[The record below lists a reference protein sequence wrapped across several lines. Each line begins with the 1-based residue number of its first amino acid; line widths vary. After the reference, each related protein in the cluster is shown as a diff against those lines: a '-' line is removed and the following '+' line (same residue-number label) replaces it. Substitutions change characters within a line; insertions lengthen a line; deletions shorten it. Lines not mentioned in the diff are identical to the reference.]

1 MRRPFHSPP
10 GAAFGRAARA
20 SAVARASGAPVDEA
34 REQVP
39 GPGAGEDRRFDR
51 RTLLKG
57 AGAATGAA
65 AALPRAGTGRRRL
78 RSQPRIAIVGGFSP
92 LGARVQVATNLNS
105 FLDLR
110 ASGNYFDYSTNFT
123 VDGISANARAALSS
137 AGASLDVYPF
147 HNGFRVS
154 GGALFYNQNR
164 LTATAAVPSGTSF
177 KLNGDTFYSAT
188 ANATTGATPI
198 SGNAYLSLHAIRPAF
213 TVTAGWG
220 NIIPRDGGHW
230 SFPHEI
236 GVAVIGA
243 PTVDVNLGGFV
254 CLDQTQAY
262 CYNFATA
269 PEAAPARADLQ
280 TQVAKWTKDLA
291 PLKVYPIISF
301 GIAYNFRIR

>member
-1 MRRPFHSPP
+1 MKRIVLFLSCALLVAPLAPMAQTTYSPNQTDTQYSP
-10 GAAFGRAARA
+10 
-20 SAVARASGAPVDEA
+20 APTQN
-34 REQVP
+34 RVP
-39 GPGAGEDRRFDR
+39 AIGIYPPKVPPPVPP
-51 RTLLKG
+51 L
-57 AGAATGAA
+57 
-65 AALPRAGTGRRRL
+65 
-78 RSQPRIAIVGGFSP
+78 SRIAIVGGFSP